1 MATGMQ
7 INNIAIPSSLD
18 ERGTYSFAQPPLGRN
33 GRGTAIAAP
42 YATLTWQFDYMALD
56 TTGLA
61 WWVTSLLSGALS
73 AEFTQCKLFNHL
85 GVLTNYTHCI
95 VQRPTYSRFQD
106 GLAWDVT
113 VQIDWIY

>member
-7 INNIAIPSSLD
+7 INSTAIPSPMD
-18 ERGTYSFAQPPLGRN
+18 ERGVYVFAVPVLSRN
-33 GRGTAIAAP
+33 GRGAAIAAP
-42 YATLTWQFDYMALD
+42 YATLTWQFDYL
-56 TTGLA
+56 TLTELA
-61 WWVTSLLSGALS
+61 WWVTTLLGGALS
-73 AEFTQCKLFNHL
+73 GEYTQAKFFNHL
-85 GVLTNYTHCI
+85 GALTTYTHCI

>member
-7 INNIAIPSSLD
+7 INSTAIPSPMD
-18 ERGTYSFAQPPLGRN
+18 ERGVYSFAVPVLTRN
-33 GRGTAIAAP
+33 GRGAAIAAP
-42 YATLTWQFDYMALD
+42 YATLTWQFDYLALD

-61 WWVTSLLSGALS
+61 WWVTTLLSGALS
-73 AEFTQCKLFNHL
+73 AEYTQAKFFNHL
-85 GVLTNYTHCI
+85 GVLTTYTHCI
-95 VQRPTYSRFQD
+95 VQRPIYARLQD